1 MVETGGLENRLA
13 LTGYGG
19 SNPSPSA
26 TSSSKDIPNNP
37 EMQKQPRKKWAFVFL
52 TVSWRRVLPLILT
65 DGTQAS
71 SAVAMA

>member
-26 TSSSKDIPNNP
+26 INVYTALCVRGSNPSPSAISLLCELAIPFPHLLN
-37 EMQKQPRKKWAFVFL
+37 ADS
-52 TVSWRRVLPLILT
+52 T
-65 DGTQAS
+65 
-71 SAVAMA
+71 AVAGTCDCS